1 MTTNA
6 GAQDVARGQIG
17 LTLNQGRST
26 ISAEAIKKTFS
37 PEFINRLSH
46 TVYFNSLT
54 LDLIKQIVEK
64 NLIELKKSLAV
75 KNVDMTYTDAVVE
88 HLAQVSFDPIYGAR
102 PVARKIDQ
110 LIKANL
116 VDEILFGKLKTGGEF
131 QIDFVDAKFDF
142 KFTKSAAPTPNP
154 TPMKSHSKNK
164 KKVTVP

>member
-1 MTTNA
+1 MC
-6 GAQDVARGQIG
+6 D
-17 LTLNQGRST
+17 
-26 ISAEAIKKTFS
+26 
-37 PEFINRLSH
+37 H

-64 NLIELKKSLAV
+64 NLIELKKSLAA
-75 KNVDMTYTDAVVE
+75 KNVDMTYTDAVVD
-88 HLAQVSFDPIYGAR
+88 HLAKVSYDPIYGAR

-131 QIDFVDAKFDF
+131 QIDYVNSTTGPAALDF
-142 KFTKSAAPTPNP
+142 KFTKSTPATPSPTATATKNN
-154 TPMKSHSKNK
+154 SKNK